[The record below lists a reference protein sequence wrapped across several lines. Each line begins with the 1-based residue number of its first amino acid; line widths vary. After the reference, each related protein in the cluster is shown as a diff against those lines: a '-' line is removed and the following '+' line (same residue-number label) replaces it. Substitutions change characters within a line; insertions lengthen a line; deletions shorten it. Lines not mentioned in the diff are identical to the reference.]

1 MYSTHNKE
9 NPERFIRTLEI
20 QFTSIW
26 MQYQK
31 MCIFD
36 KLDDKFN
43 KYNNT
48 YHSTIKVKLVD
59 VKLSTYIDSRKRI
72 NNKDPI

>member
-1 MYSTHNKE
+1 
-9 NPERFIRTLEI
+9 
-20 QFTSIW
+20 

-43 KYNNT
+43 KYNYT